1 LIQISRGRGD
11 DPLFATLRSA
21 YAALVAG
28 DNAGAESL
36 YREVLA
42 RDAAN
47 IDALL
52 GLASLAIRGG
62 RQAEA
67 RDLFRSV
74 ERLDPRNSTAA
85 AALALLPG
93 TSSQQSGESQ
103 LKTLLREQPAS
114 AALHFAL
121 GLRYVAEQRWPDAQ
135 AAFFEAVRH
144 EPTNAD
150 YAFNL
155 AVSLDRLAQ
164 VQPAANYYQRALD
177 LASGGQLFDVT
188 VARARLA
195 VLRAPRD

>member
-1 LIQISRGRGD
+1 
-11 DPLFATLRSA
+11 
-21 YAALVAG
+21 
-28 DNAGAESL
+28 
-36 YREVLA
+36 VLA